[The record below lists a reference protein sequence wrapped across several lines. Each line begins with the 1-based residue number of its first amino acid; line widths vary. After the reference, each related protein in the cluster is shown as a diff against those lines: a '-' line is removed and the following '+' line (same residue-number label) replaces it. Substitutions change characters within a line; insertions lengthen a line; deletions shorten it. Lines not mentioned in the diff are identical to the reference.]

1 VNGRRLLL
9 ALLAALA
16 SALGARAQQPLRWG
30 ADLNGG
36 GPYVYENERGEL
48 TGFEWDLAQWL
59 AAGLDRR
66 AEHVYGQWDKLP
78 QLLERGDID
87 VVLNGY
93 EWSAEREAQWPSS
106 IPYYVYRQQLIARA
120 DAASIRDWSDLDARW
135 GAPRRRV
142 GVLGGSAAE
151 RYAIERWGDS
161 IELLAY
167 DGVTNTLELVRQ
179 RQLDATVQDT
189 PIATHYLPQF
199 PELRALGAP
208 QAPGWYVIYTRRAD
222 AELRARIDARIAQGL
237 RDGTLRSIYARYGL
251 WNDEQGE
258 LARYEHAWPPA
269 SESSTPKVDDGP
281 RFWALPF
288 WPLLGRA
295 ALVTIALACLSMPI
309 AILLGIAVAV
319 GRAYGPRW
327 LAWPLSGYVEILRGT
342 PLLLQLYVIYY
353 LLPAVGL
360 RIPEFWA
367 GVFGLSINYSA
378 YEAENYRAGRAAVPR
393 GQFEAALALGMGKFR
408 ALRRVVLPQAVCIVI
423 PPVTN
428 DFVALFKDTS
438 VCSVIAVVELTG
450 MYNRLYNNHP
460 GRVLELGLATAVL
473 YFGMSYPVSLLARR
487 YERRLEGQPR

>member
-1 VNGRRLLL
+1 MTLPRLLL
-9 ALLAALA
+9 ALLLALA
-16 SALGARAQQPLRWG
+16 GALRAAAQQPLRWG

-36 GPYVYENERGEL
+36 GPYIFENERGEL

-59 AAGLDRR
+59 AAGLERR

-87 VVLNGY
+87 IVLNGY
-93 EWSAEREAQWPSS
+93 EWSAEREALWPSS
-106 IPYYVYRQQLIARA
+106 LPYYVYRQQLIARA
-120 DAASIRDWSDLDARW
+120 DDASIRDWADLEARA
-135 GAPRRRV
+135 GAAKKRV

-151 RYAIERWGDS
+151 RYASERYGAA

-179 RQLDATVQDT
+179 QQLDATVQDT

-199 PELRALGAP
+199 PALHAVGAP
-208 QAPGWYVIYTRRAD
+208 QAPGWYVIYTRRED
-222 AELRARIDARIAQGL
+222 SGLRARIDARIAQGL
-237 RDGTLRSIYARYGL
+237 RDGALRSIYARYGL
-251 WNDEQGE
+251 WNDEQAE

-269 SESSTPKVDDGP
+269 AAASASTADEGP
-281 RFWALPF
+281 RFWA
-288 WPLLGRA
+288 LLGRA

-309 AILLGIAVAV
+309 AIALGLAVAV

-327 LAWPLSGYVEILRGT
+327 LAWPLSAYVELLRGT

-353 LLPAVGL
+353 LLPALGL
-360 RIPEFWA
+360 RMPEFWA
-367 GVFGLSINYSA
+367 GVLGLSINYSA
-378 YEAENYRAGRAAVPR
+378 YEAENYRAGLGAVPR
-393 GQFEAALALGMGKFR
+393 GQLEAALALGMGKYR
-408 ALRRVVLPQAVCIVI
+408 ALRRVVLPQALRIVI

-487 YERRLEGQPR
+487 YERKLEGQPR